1 MGRHLHRLGFELFV
15 ESDEGMYIWTRHP
28 AIPDSA
34 ALLDDALEQ
43 GIMLGP
49 GQLFMVDAQAT
60 GWMRF
65 NVAFSTDP
73 AMWELLEKV
82 LVKHVRRGGV

>member
-1 MGRHLHRLGFELFV
+1 
-15 ESDEGMYIWTRHP
+15 MYIWTRHP

-34 ALLDDALEQ
+34 ELLDDALEK

-49 GQLFMVDAQAT
+49 GQLFMVDAKPT

>member
-1 MGRHLHRLGFELFV
+1 
-15 ESDEGMYIWTRHP
+15 
-28 AIPDSA
+28 
-34 ALLDDALEQ
+34 
-43 GIMLGP
+43 MLGP
-49 GQLFMVDAQAT
+49 GQLFMVDAKAT

-65 NVAFSTDP
+65 NVAFSTEP